1 MEQQTAETNINR
13 ILNKLSSRMS
23 LFGKILVILGV
34 IYLIGGLITI
44 QDNYGNIFEGLLQIV
59 LGYITIRVSILFKT
73 ASEKDILTIDDLTNA
88 FEGIIRVYT
97 FQIYF
102 YGFIFFLALFTL
114 ISLAWTNLS

>member
-1 MEQQTAETNINR
+1 MEQQTSESNINR
-13 ILNKLSSRMS
+13 ILNKLSNRMS

-44 QDNYGNIFEGLLQIV
+44 QDNYGNIFEGLLQIF

-73 ASEKDILTIDDLTNA
+73 ASEKDILTIDDLTIA